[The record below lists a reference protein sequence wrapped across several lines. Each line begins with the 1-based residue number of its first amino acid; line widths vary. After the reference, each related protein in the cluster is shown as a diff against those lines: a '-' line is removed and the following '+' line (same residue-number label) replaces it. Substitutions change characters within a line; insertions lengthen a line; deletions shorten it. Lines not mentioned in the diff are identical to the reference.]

1 MKDRKMDRREG
12 VKSSKR
18 SRGEGSGDEEG
29 AHLPRSVETFSNW
42 LSAAPALADRKA
54 SSSSVSCTG
63 KTKCT
68 G

>member
-12 VKSSKR
+12 VSQA
-18 SRGEGSGDEEG
+18 RGAEERGVGNEEG

-63 KTKCT
+63 ETKCT